1 MIVLASDHNGV
12 ELKNVIKAHLKKCGL
27 KYIDLGPYE
36 PENSV
41 DYTDYAFQLSTII
54 KSKEAD
60 KGILICGTGVGM
72 SIAANRVSGVRAALV
87 HNLLTAPK
95 CREHNDSNVLCLGS
109 WVTDDETSINIV
121 NKWLDTE
128 YGEKRHVRRV
138 EKLNKDKKEKIVFA
152 NGVFDILHSGHIELL
167 RFAKNLGGK
176 LIVAVNSDKSVK
188 KLKGDSRPINSEM
201 DRLKLIQSLRWVDD
215 AFVFDSCETKEMIE
229 AIQPDVVVKGGEWTA
244 AEVRE
249 RDEIPDQVDVKIFP
263 LKSNYSTTNTLQK
276 VTSWQKKS
284 S

>member
-12 ELKNVIKAHLKKCGL
+12 ELKTLIKLHLKNQGVPCV
-27 KYIDLGPYE
+27 DLGPYVDT
-36 PENSV
+36 NSV

-54 KSKEAD
+54 KNQEAS

-87 HNLLTAPK
+87 HNMLTAPK

-109 WVTDDETSINIV
+109 WVTDNDMSIEIVDE
-121 NKWLDTE
+121 WLNTN

-138 EKLNKDKKEKIVFA
+138 EKLNRDKKDKIVFA
-152 NGVFDILHSGHIELL
+152 NGVFDILHAGHIELL

-176 LIVAVNSDKSVK
+176 LIVAVNSDRSVK
-188 KLKGDSRPINSEM
+188 QLKGDSSPINPEM
-201 DRLKLIQSLRWVDD
+201 DRLKLIQSLKWVDD
-215 AFVFDSCETKEMIE
+215 AFVFDSCDTGEMID
-229 AIQPDVVVKGGEWTA
+229 AIHPDIVVKGGEWTA
-244 AEVRE
+244 DEVRS
-249 RDEIPDQVDVKIFP
+249 RDNIPNDIDIKIFP
-263 LKSNYSTTNTLQK
+263 LKENYSTTDTLKK